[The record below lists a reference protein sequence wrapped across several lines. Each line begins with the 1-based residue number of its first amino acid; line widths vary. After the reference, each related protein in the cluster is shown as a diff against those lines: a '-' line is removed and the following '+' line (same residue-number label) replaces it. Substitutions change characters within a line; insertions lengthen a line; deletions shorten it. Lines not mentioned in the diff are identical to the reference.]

1 MTVVGGALR
10 QTGDDTLDVQ
20 TDEVVDDTHFSIT
33 LLMGVGT
40 DDAIAALGSL
50 LLDTIEHGSIV
61 MGDEIGHDDS
71 NHPRSLF
78 AKTLCK
84 GVGAVV
90 QTACQFLHALL
101 HFLSYLR

>member
-20 TDEVVDDTHFSIT
+20 TDEVVDDTYFGIT

-50 LLDTIEHGSIV
+50 LLDTIEHGSIIV
-61 MGDEIGHDDS
+61 GDQIGHDNS
-71 NHPRSLF
+71 NNFGCLF
-78 AKTLCK
+78 A
-84 GVGAVV
+84 
-90 QTACQFLHALL
+90 
-101 HFLSYLR
+101 